1 MEIPMMKK
9 YINVFITIVLFLIL
23 TACSSSASSNSNA
36 SVEPIQSQPQQTEAV
51 VTPSKPVYTS
61 IAIGEKITLDNYEV
75 TLNNVAL
82 TYQVLP
88 DNTSGYYSYYEAD
101 AGKVYI
107 DVDLDIKNLKKRDQM
122 CDSIMNV
129 TADYNNGYIYTG
141 SPVVDDADMGFNYA
155 NISSITPLETRGVH
169 YLIDCPEEVET
180 STSPLIVYL
189 QIDGKEY
196 SYTVR

>member
-1 MEIPMMKK
+1 MKK
-9 YINVFITIVLFLIL
+9 LTIYIYLIASCL
-23 TACSSSASSNSNA
+23 IFSACSSSTSPSNSNA
-36 SVEPIQSQPQQTEAV
+36 SVEPSQSQPQQTEAETV
-51 VTPSKPVYTS
+51 PTEPIYTS
-61 IAIGEKITLDNYEV
+61 IALGEKINLENYEV
-75 TLNNVAL
+75 TLNNVEL
-82 TYQVLP
+82 TYKVLP

-107 DVDLDIKNLKKRDQM
+107 DVDLDIKNLQKRDQL